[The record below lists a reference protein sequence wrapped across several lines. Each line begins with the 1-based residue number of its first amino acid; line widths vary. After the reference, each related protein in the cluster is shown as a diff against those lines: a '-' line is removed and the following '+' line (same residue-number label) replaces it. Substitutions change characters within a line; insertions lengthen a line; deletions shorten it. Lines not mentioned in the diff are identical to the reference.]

1 MWFMREFKRMIA
13 EWLTKILIRIGE
25 EMEMVA
31 MLYASRIISGKK
43 KFADVPSGL
52 KEQVADYLIND
63 CERPDLVPTE
73 YGGTMED

>member
-1 MWFMREFKRMIA
+1 MSKLSNQVVL
-13 EWLTKILIRIGE
+13 WLVEILLKMNGE